1 MGGFVSRAVR
11 FREATETD
19 LPAIVR
25 LLADDPLGATR
36 ERLAD
41 PLPPA
46 YGRAF
51 TAIAADPNHELLV
64 ADRDGEVLG
73 VLQLTFLPSLT
84 WQGSWRAMVEGVRV
98 ARAARGSGVGQAMLE
113 EAIRRARARG
123 CRMVQLTTDKTRAD
137 AHRFYERLGFRA
149 THEGMKLLLG

>member
-1 MGGFVSRAVR
+1 MPTRSLR
-11 FREATETD
+11 FRAATEAD

-25 LLADDPLGATR
+25 MLADDPLGAAR
-36 ERLAD
+36 ERVAD
-41 PLPPA
+41 PLPA
-46 YGRAF
+46 TYVRAF
-51 TAIAADPNHELLV
+51 AAIAADPNNELLV
-64 ADRDGEVLG
+64 ADQGGGVVG

-84 WQGSWRAMVEGVRV
+84 WQGRWRAMVEGVRV
-98 ARAARGSGVGQAMLE
+98 VAGARGSGVGQAMME

-123 CRMVQLTTDKTRAD
+123 CGMVQLTTDKARPD